1 MSYKPDY
8 GLRLKNNG
16 ISQEVESVTQNFAP
30 PRFARGNQLAT
41 VLACQPAALSLTIIL
56 PESFNDRQ

>member
-16 ISQEVESVTQNFAP
+16 ISQEVESVTQNFTP
-30 PRFARGNQLAT
+30 PD
-41 VLACQPAALSLTIIL
+41 L
-56 PESFNDRQ
+56 PG

>member
-16 ISQEVESVTQNFAP
+16 ISQEVESVTQNLPRPDLPGVISSRPCLPASLP
-30 PRFARGNQLAT
+30 PGPDNN
-41 VLACQPAALSLTIIL
+41 
-56 PESFNDRQ
+56 SFRIVQ

>member
-41 VLACQPAALSLTIIL
+41 VLACQPAAR
-56 PESFNDRQ
+56 P